1 MKRKLVTFFSSV
13 LSVLLVGILGW
24 TVFAD
29 RILPN
34 TYVGQTSFGRLTL
47 EEATE
52 RFLSLKKPQEF
63 VLIWG
68 TSKWKVFGPEINFN
82 YLAEE
87 TIKRVFV
94 ESRIDPFK
102 KRVVGSAFVFDKSL
116 LEARIASIS
125 ASINVPAQ
133 DPEVNIV
140 GQQILVSRGENGLVV
155 DSETLKQEIYKA
167 ASTLSLDPI
176 EIPVKQIKPRLNDEQ
191 VQLLFEKAKKYLG
204 KKIKLTLLDK
214 QADIDATLIAS
225 WMGTDGWKRDK
236 ISAWVSLLA
245 ISLNT
250 PPQSALFHFTPPNLV
265 KEFLPG
271 KDGIVIDEKQLLEA
285 ILKSLDNFQDISV
298 PYQKIVSPI
307 TTESVNN
314 LGIKELLGRGESY
327 YSDSIANREFNVAKA
342 ASTINGL
349 LVPPGETF
357 SFNKYV
363 GDISAET
370 GYKQAYVIKDGK
382 TVLGDGGGVCQV
394 SSTLFRAVL
403 AAGLPIEERLAH
415 AYRVHYYEENSQVG
429 LDATVFAPDVDFKF
443 TNDTQ
448 SYILIQSNNI
458 PAQKKLLF
466 DIYGTNDGRTATVSK
481 SRVWDITAPPPDLY
495 VDDPTLARGV
505 IKQMDWKAWGAKAAF
520 DWKVVRGEEV
530 LQERNFY
537 SNYRPWQAVYL
548 RGTR

>member
-191 VQLLFEKAKKYLG
+191 VQLLF
-204 KKIKLTLLDK
+204 
-214 QADIDATLIAS
+214 
-225 WMGTDGWKRDK
+225 
-236 ISAWVSLLA
+236 
-245 ISLNT
+245 
-250 PPQSALFHFTPPNLV
+250 
-265 KEFLPG
+265 
-271 KDGIVIDEKQLLEA
+271 
-285 ILKSLDNFQDISV
+285 
-298 PYQKIVSPI
+298 
-307 TTESVNN
+307 
-314 LGIKELLGRGESY
+314 
-327 YSDSIANREFNVAKA
+327 
-342 ASTINGL
+342 
-349 LVPPGETF
+349 
-357 SFNKYV
+357 
-363 GDISAET
+363 
-370 GYKQAYVIKDGK
+370 
-382 TVLGDGGGVCQV
+382 
-394 SSTLFRAVL
+394 
-403 AAGLPIEERLAH
+403 
-415 AYRVHYYEENSQVG
+415 
-429 LDATVFAPDVDFKF
+429 
-443 TNDTQ
+443 
-448 SYILIQSNNI
+448 
-458 PAQKKLLF
+458 
-466 DIYGTNDGRTATVSK
+466 
-481 SRVWDITAPPPDLY
+481 
-495 VDDPTLARGV
+495 
-505 IKQMDWKAWGAKAAF
+505 
-520 DWKVVRGEEV
+520 
-530 LQERNFY
+530 
-537 SNYRPWQAVYL
+537 
-548 RGTR
+548 